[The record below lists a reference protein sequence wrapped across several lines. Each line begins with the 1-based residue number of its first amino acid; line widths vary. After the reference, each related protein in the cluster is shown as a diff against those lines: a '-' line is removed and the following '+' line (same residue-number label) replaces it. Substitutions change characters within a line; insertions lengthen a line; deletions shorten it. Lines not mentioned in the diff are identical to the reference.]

1 MRARAVL
8 PATQPPRNLEAR
20 RREQPGR
27 ENDRVRAGRVQKA
40 GELQQQRRRREDAQ
54 ALAHHLG
61 EPWLASAGKRKEQ
74 VQRTCTG
81 EERARAAF
89 FFTVPCIS
97 PTARREPMLRSLA
110 AACGRGAAALL
121 ATPFQA
127 RWKGG
132 GPGGVYKATRLTV
145 IDNSGA
151 KRIKVI
157 DYFGKRPATL
167 GSAVR
172 ASVKEAKPDGRV
184 SRKEIVAAVIVRQR
198 AVHTRK
204 DGTTVRFQENAAVL
218 MKRDLSGPVG
228 TRVTGPVARELRAG
242 KFLKVALMAS
252 RVI

>member
-1 MRARAVL
+1 MRTTACAQGESSRQPSCSSNAAVER
-8 PATQPPRNLEAR
+8 TPRLLLIIS
-20 RREQPGR
+20 REPCGVCRLRGR
-27 ENDRVRAGRVQKA
+27 SKSSGRPSRGVE
-40 GELQQQRRRREDAQ
+40 G
-54 ALAHHLG
+54 
-61 EPWLASAGKRKEQ
+61 SSFF
-74 VQRTCTG
+74 T
-81 EERARAAF
+81 RAAS
-89 FFTVPCIS
+89 T
-97 PTARREPMLRSLA
+97 MLRSLA

-127 RWKGG
+127 RWKASG
-132 GPGGVYKATRLTV
+132 GPGAVHKATRLTV

-151 KRIKVI
+151 KKIKVI
-157 DYFGKRPATL
+157 DYYGRSPATL

-184 SRKEIVAAVIVRQR
+184 SRKEIVAAVVVRQR

>member
-1 MRARAVL
+1 
-8 PATQPPRNLEAR
+8 
-20 RREQPGR
+20 
-27 ENDRVRAGRVQKA
+27 
-40 GELQQQRRRREDAQ
+40 
-54 ALAHHLG
+54 
-61 EPWLASAGKRKEQ
+61 
-74 VQRTCTG
+74 
-81 EERARAAF
+81 
-89 FFTVPCIS
+89 
-97 PTARREPMLRSLA
+97 MLRSLA

-121 ATPFQA
+121 TPPFQA
-127 RWKGG
+127 RWKASG
-132 GPGGVYKATRLTV
+132 GPGAVHKATRLTV

-151 KRIKVI
+151 KKIKVI
-157 DYFGKRPATL
+157 DYYGRSPATL

-184 SRKEIVAAVIVRQR
+184 SRKEIVAAVVVRQR

>member
-1 MRARAVL
+1 MRTTACAQGESSRQPSCSSNAAVER
-8 PATQPPRNLEAR
+8 TPRLLLIIS
-20 RREQPGR
+20 REPCGVCRLRGRSKSSGRPGWS
-27 ENDRVRAGRVQKA
+27 EG
-40 GELQQQRRRREDAQ
+40 
-54 ALAHHLG
+54 
-61 EPWLASAGKRKEQ
+61 SS
-74 VQRTCTG
+74 
-81 EERARAAF
+81 
-89 FFTVPCIS
+89 FFTRGAS
-97 PTARREPMLRSLA
+97 TMLRSLA

-127 RWKGG
+127 RWKASG
-132 GPGGVYKATRLTV
+132 GPGAVHKATRLTV

-151 KRIKVI
+151 KKIKVI
-157 DYFGKRPATL
+157 DYYGRSPATL

-184 SRKEIVAAVIVRQR
+184 SRKEIVAAVVVRQR

>member
-1 MRARAVL
+1 MRTTACAQGESRRQASCSSNAAVER
-8 PATQPPRNLEAR
+8 TPRLLLIIS
-20 RREQPGR
+20 REPCGVCRLRGRSKSSGRPGWS
-27 ENDRVRAGRVQKA
+27 EG
-40 GELQQQRRRREDAQ
+40 
-54 ALAHHLG
+54 
-61 EPWLASAGKRKEQ
+61 SS
-74 VQRTCTG
+74 
-81 EERARAAF
+81 
-89 FFTVPCIS
+89 FFTRGAS
-97 PTARREPMLRSLA
+97 TMLRSLA

-127 RWKGG
+127 RWKASG
-132 GPGGVYKATRLTV
+132 GPGAVHKATRLTV

-151 KRIKVI
+151 KKIKVI
-157 DYFGKRPATL
+157 DYYGRSPATL

-184 SRKEIVAAVIVRQR
+184 SRKEIVAAVVVRQR

>member
-1 MRARAVL
+1 MRTTACAQGESRRQASCSSNAAVERTPRLLLIISASLGWRL
-8 PATQPPRNLEAR
+8 PGSGRSKSSGHVWEKTRWNLKLLSRFLVFHPR
-20 RREQPGR
+20 P
-27 ENDRVRAGRVQKA
+27 
-40 GELQQQRRRREDAQ
+40 DA
-54 ALAHHLG
+54 
-61 EPWLASAGKRKEQ
+61 S
-74 VQRTCTG
+74 
-81 EERARAAF
+81 
-89 FFTVPCIS
+89 
-97 PTARREPMLRSLA
+97 PMLRSLA

>member
-1 MRARAVL
+1 MPAAAAGRWMRARARL
-8 PATQPPRNLEAR
+8 PTTQPPRNLEAR

-27 ENDRVRAGRVQKA
+27 ENDRVRAGRVEQA
-40 GELQQQRRRREDAQ
+40 AELQQQRRRREDAQ
-54 ALAHHLG
+54 ALAHHLARAVWRV
-61 EPWLASAGKRKEQ
+61 PSARKEQ
-74 VQRTCTG
+74 VQRTNQGLEGCS
-81 EERARAAF
+81 
-89 FFTVPCIS
+89 FFTRGAS
-97 PTARREPMLRSLA
+97 TMLRSLA

-127 RWKGG
+127 RWKASG
-132 GPGGVYKATRLTV
+132 GPGAVHKATRLTV

-151 KRIKVI
+151 KKIKVI
-157 DYFGKRPATL
+157 DYYGRSPATL

-184 SRKEIVAAVIVRQR
+184 SRKEIVAAVVVRQR

>member
-1 MRARAVL
+1 MRTTACAQGESSRQPSCSSNAAVER
-8 PATQPPRNLEAR
+8 TPRL
-20 RREQPGR
+20 
-27 ENDRVRAGRVQKA
+27 
-40 GELQQQRRRREDAQ
+40 L
-54 ALAHHLG
+54 LIIS
-61 EPWLASAGKRKEQ
+61 EPWRVPSWRKEK
-74 VQRTCTG
+74 VQRTSRTLQT
-81 EERARAAF
+81 EARLYLVF
-89 FFTVPCIS
+89 HP
-97 PTARREPMLRSLA
+97 RRDASTMLRSL

-127 RWKGG
+127 RWKASG
-132 GPGGVYKATRLTV
+132 GPGAVHKATRLTV

-151 KRIKVI
+151 KKIKVI
-157 DYFGKRPATL
+157 DYYGRSPATL

-184 SRKEIVAAVIVRQR
+184 SRKEIVAAVVVRQR

>member
-1 MRARAVL
+1 MSPARSV
-8 PATQPPRNLEAR
+8 
-20 RREQPGR
+20 
-27 ENDRVRAGRVQKA
+27 VF
-40 GELQQQRRRREDAQ
+40 
-54 ALAHHLG
+54 
-61 EPWLASAGKRKEQ
+61 
-74 VQRTCTG
+74 TG
-81 EERARAAF
+81 Q
-89 FFTVPCIS
+89 ID
-97 PTARREPMLRSLA
+97 PMFSSLA

-121 ATPFQA
+121 ATPFQV

-132 GPGGVYKATRLTV
+132 PGGIHKATRMTV

-151 KRIKVI
+151 KKIKVI
-157 DYFGKRPATL
+157 DYFGRTPATL

-184 SRKEIVAAVIVRQR
+184 SRKEIVAAVVVRQR

-228 TRVTGPVARELRAG
+228 TRVSGPVARELRAG